1 MEIREVMTLGVET
14 VRPDAAA
21 KQAAKKMKKMNVG
34 CLPVCD
40 GNRLEGLITDR
51 DIAIRLVAEGHN
63 PSTTKVRNIMTSG
76 VIYCYDDQTVEEA
89 VTTMQAHQ
97 IRRVPILNKQNEL
110 VGMLSLG
117 DISVRTA
124 GSEDQNLADEGLRNI
139 SQPSELSK

>member
-117 DISVRTA
+117 DVSVRTA
-124 GSEDQNLADEGLRNI
+124 GSEDQDLADEGLRNI